1 MDQLIQ
7 FVVNHWL
14 LWTALV
20 LVIVLLVYEETKRN
34 VKGVLQVSP
43 QQLTNLMNRE
53 SAVVVDV
60 REANSFEQGHIVSA
74 IHIPLTKLEESI
86 NKLNKYK
93 SKPIILVCDIGQMSP
108 RAGAIL
114 RKHGFEKIYYLSGGI
129 AAWQRAGLPMVKD

>member
-14 LWTALV
+14 LGVALV

-34 VKGVLQVSP
+34 VRGVQQVSP
-43 QQLTNLMNRE
+43 QQLTNLINRE
-53 SAVVVDV
+53 NAVVVDV
-60 REANSFEQGHIVSA
+60 REANSFEQGHIISA

-86 NKLNKYK
+86 NKLSKYK

-114 RKHGFEKIYYLSGGI
+114 RKQGFEKIYFLSGGI